1 MQGDD
6 FVTETT
12 EEDLQLGYKY
22 GYKFVVDRRKS
33 MGWKPRSSLQ
43 DKVNKNHSTLTF
55 DYL

>member
-6 FVTETT
+6 FETGTT

-22 GYKFVVDRRKS
+22 GYKFVVDCRKS
-33 MGWKPRSSLQ
+33 MGWKPRSSLW